1 MRMERGEQ
9 VGVTSTLV
17 LSQVLGHLSRRKAW
31 TAMEKFLEYVESSPI
46 IVVETLAEDFHV
58 AREMLRRKR
67 LPWRLWDDLVI
78 AAQMLRVNVSK
89 IYSNDSDF
97 DLIGDVERVFI

>member
-1 MRMERGEQ
+1 
-9 VGVTSTLV
+9 
-17 LSQVLGHLSRRKAW
+17 
-31 TAMEKFLEYVESSPI
+31 
-46 IVVETLAEDFHV
+46 
-58 AREMLRRKR
+58 MLRRKR